1 MVLLYLQ
8 LTLLRQKGEGVF
20 FDVGQRKVA
29 QSQKGYKHVQ
39 STHTHT
45 HIYIL
50 MVVHIFYIKISDTK
64 DITSIT
70 NFTIN
75 LQISMSSITK
85 KVI

>member
-45 HIYIL
+45 HTHIYIL

-64 DITSIT
+64 DIT